1 MTRPNLSLAADL
13 WPSALGI
20 ALMSFAETVAAG
32 RAFALADDPIP
43 RANRELVATGFA
55 NMGSAFLGGMPAGGG
70 TTQTAV
76 NRTAGA
82 RTQLAGLVTGAVALA
97 TLLLLAPVIALMPQA
112 TLAAIVTMYA
122 IRMIRPAEFR
132 SIGTVRRLEFVWAL
146 IAVGGV
152 MLLGTLKGIVV
163 AIIVSLVS
171 LAQQATDP
179 PVYVLT
185 RKRGTNVFRPRSAD
199 HPDDESFPGL
209 LLLRLEGRLFF
220 ANAGHIRRKIKPL
233 VDAAKPKVVVLDFSG
248 VTDIE
253 YTALK
258 MLTVAQKREKERGV
272 SVWLVALNPEVLA
285 VVQRSPLG
293 KALGREGLHFSLEL
307 AVAKYLKAAA

>member
-1 MTRPNLSLAADL
+1 
-13 WPSALGI
+13 
-20 ALMSFAETVAAG
+20 
-32 RAFALADDPIP
+32 
-43 RANRELVATGFA
+43 
-55 NMGSAFLGGMPAGGG
+55 
-70 TTQTAV
+70 
-76 NRTAGA
+76 
-82 RTQLAGLVTGAVALA
+82 
-97 TLLLLAPVIALMPQA
+97 
-112 TLAAIVTMYA
+112 
-122 IRMIRPAEFR
+122 
-132 SIGTVRRLEFVWAL
+132 
-146 IAVGGV
+146 
-152 MLLGTLKGIVV
+152 
-163 AIIVSLVS
+163 VSLVS

-179 PVYVLT
+179 PLYVLT
-185 RKRGTNVFRPRSAD
+185 RKRGTNVFRPRSPD

-293 KALGREGLHFSLEL
+293 RALGREGLLFSLEV
-307 AVAKYLKAAA
+307 AVAKYLRAAA